1 VKKWG
6 LVLMLLALL
15 AAPALACGFPLPAG
29 SSMTAMSE
37 AVCADGESAESCQ
50 MRADAYQMMSKL
62 QSAAVTDMS
71 MSLVMDDG
79 TAITE
84 MSAAGSFE
92 YQIVGSEMGMG
103 ANVHASLTD
112 GTISTNTG
120 EESLAG
126 IEFIVIDDKAY
137 TSKDGGATWVFETL
151 DENALL
157 GLGFLLGLAGP
168 TGMSLDLFTDP
179 AVFTVTIGED
189 VEMDG
194 QVMRVQ
200 TLTLDFEALLANGAA
215 LSAMLESSAGMM
227 GEAGVD
233 PSELGDPAQLAMLAP
248 MLMPAFEGTVFSTT
262 LYIGADDGYI
272 HRIEDSYVFT
282 LDSSKIA
289 FGADS
294 GEAPTVMT
302 MIYELSGNLAEFN
315 APLAIAAPENAQEG
329 TGVLGDEGSLF
340 GGSGLGDNLFGGQ

>member
-1 VKKWG
+1 
-6 LVLMLLALL
+6 
-15 AAPALACGFPLPAG
+15 
-29 SSMTAMSE
+29 
-37 AVCADGESAESCQ
+37 
-50 MRADAYQMMSKL
+50 
-62 QSAAVTDMS
+62 
-71 MSLVMDDG
+71 
-79 TAITE
+79 
-84 MSAAGSFE
+84 
-92 YQIVGSEMGMG
+92 
-103 ANVHASLTD
+103 
-112 GTISTNTG
+112 
-120 EESLAG
+120 
-126 IEFIVIDDKAY
+126 
-137 TSKDGGATWVFETL
+137 
-151 DENALL
+151 
-157 GLGFLLGLAGP
+157 
-168 TGMSLDLFTDP
+168 
-179 AVFTVTIGED
+179 
-189 VEMDG
+189 
-194 QVMRVQ
+194 
-200 TLTLDFEALLANGAA
+200 
-215 LSAMLESSAGMM
+215 MLESSAGMM